1 MAASAHDFPLR
12 ERRIERIGFRMT
24 AHEIALIRRAADLR
38 GWTVTQYML
47 CAVLDR
53 AERDLYEHAARAQ
66 SESEPAVLEGSVPEG
81 AAEPL
86 HALANL
92 FTA

>member
-1 MAASAHDFPLR
+1 MAASAQNLPHH
-12 ERRIERIGFRMT
+12 EGRRQRIGFSAT
-24 AHEIALIRRAADLR
+24 EDEGELIRRAAELR
-38 GWTVTQYML
+38 GVTMTQYVL

-53 AERDLYEHAARAQ
+53 AERDLYEHAVRAQ
-66 SESEPAVLEGSVPEG
+66 PAAAAADG

-86 HALANL
+86 HAIAHL

>member
-1 MAASAHDFPLR
+1 MAASAQNIPRRGERRGERR
-12 ERRIERIGFRMT
+12 ERITFRT
-24 AHEIALIRRAADLR
+24 SEDESELIRRAAELR
-38 GWTVTQYML
+38 GWTTTEYVL

-53 AERDLYEHAARAQ
+53 AERDLYEHAARPRAAA
-66 SESEPAVLEGSVPEG
+66 SIAEG

-86 HALANL
+86 HAIAHL

>member
-1 MAASAHDFPLR
+1 MAASARNVPLA
-12 ERRIERIGFRMT
+12 ECRIERMRIRT
-24 AHEIALIRRAADLR
+24 TEHEAALIRRAADLR
-38 GWTVTQYML
+38 GWTITQYVM

-53 AERDLYEHAARAQ
+53 AERDLYEHAASGQ
-66 SESEPAVLEGSVPEG
+66 QEPARPEG

>member
-1 MAASAHDFPLR
+1 MAASAQNVPLR
-12 ERRIERIGFRMT
+12 ERRVERMGFRT
-24 AHEIALIRRAADLR
+24 TEHESELIRRAADLR
-38 GWTVTQYML
+38 GWTVTQYLL

-53 AERDLYEHAARAQ
+53 AERDLYEHAARARQ
-66 SESEPAVLEGSVPEG
+66 DPSALDG

>member
-1 MAASAHDFPLR
+1 MAASARNVPLR
-12 ERRIERIGFRMT
+12 ERRIERIRIPT
-24 AHEIALIRRAADLR
+24 TEHESALIRRAADLR
-38 GWTVTQYML
+38 GWTITQYLL

-53 AERDLYEHAARAQ
+53 AERDLYEHATRTQ
-66 SESEPAVLEGSVPEG
+66 QEPSRPED

-92 FTA
+92 FTG